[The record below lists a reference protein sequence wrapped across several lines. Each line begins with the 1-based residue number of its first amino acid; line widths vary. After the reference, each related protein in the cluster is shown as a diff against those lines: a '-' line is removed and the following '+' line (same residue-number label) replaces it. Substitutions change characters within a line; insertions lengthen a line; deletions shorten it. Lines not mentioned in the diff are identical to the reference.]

1 MHIKAIQINTIYQN
15 SYGWIFYLLWVVLI
29 YVISELPQGLIQAI
43 KTIQCGKN
51 YRNTLGCFD
60 QENTLGCNSIFK
72 FKYITNIVEDHIT
85 WSKIIKSHQNNNLT
99 KTIVFHNIFIRQQ
112 IWIFYFQKVK
122 QSKGGSTRR
131 GLGLCACIKR
141 LLPSLQPY
149 I

>member
-1 MHIKAIQINTIYQN
+1 MKNIKYIVTHDSTHFWFNHWKSTLQCILKPYRLTQFIRTLTDGFSTYC
-15 SYGWIFYLLWVVLI
+15 GWSLYMLLG
-29 YVISELPQGLIQAI
+29 ISELPQGLIQAI

-122 QSKGGSTRR
+122 
-131 GLGLCACIKR
+131 
-141 LLPSLQPY
+141 
-149 I
+149 